1 MSRLPTLALA
11 LLLALGLVACD
22 GTDEPT
28 IADEDLQ
35 ATPEGVADEEPSPEA
50 TEAGTEDEEP
60 EEDPTPSETA
70 TEEPTPEPPTFE
82 EVCAGREDEAF
93 IEVLTP
99 QADTEVEQSF
109 TVTGCGNTFEASYI
123 YRVEGPDGEV
133 LADGF
138 GMMSCGTGCVGEFEQ
153 EITVE
158 ETGPVT
164 LVVFEE
170 SAEDGSETNV
180 VEVPLTIV

>member
-11 LLLALGLVACD
+11 LLLALGLAACD
-22 GTDEPT
+22 GTGDPT
-28 IADEDLQ
+28 IADQDLQ
-35 ATPEGVADEEPSPEA
+35 ATPQDTVDEEPSPEP
-50 TEAGTEDEEP
+50 AGEEP
-60 EEDPTPSETA
+60 EEEPSPSGTA
-70 TEEPTPEPPTFE
+70 TEETTPEPPTFE
-82 EVCAGREDEAF
+82 EACAGREGEGF

-99 QADTEVEQSF
+99 QPDAEVGQTF
-109 TVTGCGNTFEASYI
+109 TVTGCGNTFEASYV

-133 LADGF
+133 LTDGF

-153 EITVE
+153 EVTVE
-158 ETGPVT
+158 QTGPVT

-180 VEVPLTIV
+180 VEVPLTVS

>member
-1 MSRLPTLALA
+1 MSRLANLALA
-11 LLLALGLVACD
+11 LLLAVGLTACD

-35 ATPEGVADEEPSPEA
+35 ATPQDVADEAPTDEPSPTEEP
-50 TEAGTEDEEP
+50 TEASTAAE
-60 EEDPTPSETA
+60 A
-70 TEEPTPEPPTFE
+70 TEEPTPAPPTFE

-99 QADTEVEQSF
+99 QPESEVGQTF
-109 TVTGCGNTFEASYI
+109 TFTGCGNTFEAGYV
-123 YRVEGPDGEV
+123 YRVEGPGGEV

-138 GMMSCGTGCVGEFEQ
+138 GMMTCGTGCVGEFEQ
-153 EITVE
+153 EVTVE
-158 ETGPVT
+158 TTGPVT

-170 SAEDGSETNV
+170 SAEDGSEQHV
-180 VEVPLTIV
+180 VEVPLEVTA